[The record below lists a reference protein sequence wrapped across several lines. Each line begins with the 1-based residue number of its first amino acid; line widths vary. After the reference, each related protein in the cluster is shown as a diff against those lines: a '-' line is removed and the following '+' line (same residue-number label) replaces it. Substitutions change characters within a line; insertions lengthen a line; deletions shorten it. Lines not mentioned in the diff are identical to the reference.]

1 MREDGTV
8 KVLDFGLAKAFQP
21 EPGSDP
27 SESPT
32 LTAAAT
38 RAGVILGTAAYRS
51 PEQARGKTT
60 DRRADIWAFGCVLYE
75 MLTGTRPFAGG
86 NVSEVLAEV
95 IKADPNW
102 DAVPS
107 GLSPVLATYLRRC
120 LAKDPKQRIHAVADL
135 RLAMEGAFE
144 TTVGAPT
151 APTTSLTLP
160 VWRRS
165 LAIATMAVTA
175 FGLGGLAGPFR
186 DRHALFSST

>member
-1 MREDGTV
+1 M
-8 KVLDFGLAKAFQP
+8 
-21 EPGSDP
+21 
-27 SESPT
+27 
-32 LTAAAT
+32 
-38 RAGVILGTAAYRS
+38 GVIMGTAAYMS
-51 PEQARGKTT
+51 PEQARGKPA
-60 DRRADIWAFGCVLYE
+60 DRRADIWSFGAVLFE
-75 MLTGTRPFAGG
+75 MLTGRRAFQGRDASETLAAVIQSVPQWEALPAETPPRVA
-86 NVSEVLAEV
+86 NV
-95 IKADPNW
+95 
-102 DAVPS
+102 
-107 GLSPVLATYLRRC
+107 LRRC
-120 LAKDPKQRIHAVADL
+120 LVREPTQRVQAIGDV